1 MKTLEK
7 YNNADTMV
15 KRHSDLKYFTTE
27 SRVKHMRT
35 IEYAFTHEC
44 GVAEEQFHQLRDI
57 SLASERIE
65 SGVLFH
71 DQYTVKEENAMVQ
84 YAVVFEAVYNS
95 LKLGIDWKKLAE
107 YKRKEQRYS
116 FDDYIKE
123 LGDAYD
129 IPGCPWYSE
138 DVNLKEWFASEKAL
152 YSHRD
157 RVTRIYDYVYGEVK
171 DAIYDTFSEFN
182 EEFDDLEN
190 RGEEYINALRHH
202 IYGIDV
208 VEYFPCNANIEHML
222 KCAYVI
228 YCIGDNLCIG

>member
-1 MKTLEK
+1 MNTI
-7 YNNADTMV
+7 YIDV
-15 KRHSDLKYFTTE
+15 KAMMERHSNLKYFTYE
-27 SRVKHMRT
+27 NRKKHVWKVK
-35 IEYAFTHEC
+35 YAFTHEC
-44 GVAEEQFHQLRDI
+44 GVTEKQYVQLRDI

-65 SGVLFH
+65 NDILF
-71 DQYTVKEENAMVQ
+71 DDCYTVEQENAMVQ

-95 LKLGIDWKKLAE
+95 LKLGIDWGKLAE
-107 YKRKEQRYS
+107 YKHREHWFS

-138 DVNLKEWFASEKAL
+138 DVNLKEWFSSEKAL

-157 RVTRIYDYVYGEVK
+157 RVSRIYDAVYGEVQE
-171 DAIYDTFSEFN
+171 AIYDTFSEFN

-190 RGEEYINALRHH
+190 RGEEYINTLRHH
-202 IYGIDV
+202 IYGIDI

>member
-1 MKTLEK
+1 MNTIYL
-7 YNNADTMV
+7 DV
-15 KRHSDLKYFTTE
+15 KAMMERHSNLKYFTYE
-27 SRVKHMRT
+27 NRKKHVWK
-35 IEYAFTHEC
+35 INYAFTHEC
-44 GVAEEQFHQLRDI
+44 GVTEKQYVQLRDI

-65 SGVLFH
+65 NDILF
-71 DQYTVKEENAMVQ
+71 DDCYTVEQENAMVQ

-95 LKLGIDWKKLAE
+95 LKLGIDWGKLAE
-107 YKRKEQRYS
+107 YKHREHWFS

-138 DVNLKEWFASEKAL
+138 DVNLKEWFSSEKAL

-157 RVTRIYDYVYGEVK
+157 RVSRIYDAVYGEVQE
-171 DAIYDTFSEFN
+171 AIYDTFSEFN

-190 RGEEYINALRHH
+190 RGEEYINTLRHH
-202 IYGIDV
+202 IYGIDI

>member
-1 MKTLEK
+1 MNTI
-7 YNNADTMV
+7 YMDV
-15 KRHSDLKYFTTE
+15 KAMMERHSNLKYFTYE
-27 SRVKHMRT
+27 NRKKHVWK
-35 IEYAFTHEC
+35 IKYAFTHEC
-44 GVAEEQFHQLRDI
+44 GVTEEQYRHLRDI
-57 SLASERIE
+57 SISSEDIE
-65 SGVLFH
+65 KDIFFN
-71 DQYTVKEENAMVQ
+71 DCYTEEQENAMVQ

-95 LKLGIDWKKLAE
+95 LKLGIDWGKLAE
-107 YKRKEQRYS
+107 YKHREYWFS

-138 DVNLKEWFASEKAL
+138 DVNLKEWFSSEKAL

-157 RVTRIYDYVYGEVK
+157 RVSRIYDAVYGEVQE
-171 DAIYDTFSEFN
+171 AIYDTFSEFN

-190 RGEEYINALRHH
+190 RGEEYINTLRHH
-202 IYGIDV
+202 IYGIDI

>member
-1 MKTLEK
+1 MKTNSK
-7 YNNADTMV
+7 YCNAADMIR
-15 KRHSDLKYFTTE
+15 KHSDLKYFVAE
-27 SRVKHMRT
+27 SREKHIRT
-35 IEYAFTHEC
+35 INYAFTHEC
-44 GVAEEQFHQLRDI
+44 GVTETQYRQLRDI
-57 SLASERIE
+57 SILSNDIE
-65 SGVLFH
+65 KDILFH
-71 DQYTVKEENAMVQ
+71 DCYTAEQENAMVQ
-84 YAVVFEAVYNS
+84 YAAVFEAVYNS

-138 DVNLKEWFASEKAL
+138 DVNLREWFSSEKAL

-157 RVTRIYDYVYGEVK
+157 RVSRIYDYVYGEVK

-190 RGEEYINALRHH
+190 RGEAYIDALRHH
-202 IYGIDV
+202 IYGIDII
-208 VEYFPCNANIEHML
+208 EYFPCNASIEHML